1 MGVRWEL
8 GTRSDKCWTS
18 EFGAA
23 EREIWQSGIYSY
35 FIQCLSGYSKRN
47 ITRQANGTA
56 EGGVNERKIS
66 EGSARKSDMKSGSL
80 S

>member
-1 MGVRWEL
+1 MGVRWGL

-56 EGGVNERKIS
+56 EARGRRSEREENK
-66 EGSARKSDMKSGSL
+66 
-80 S
+80 